1 QLSNS
6 TSASRDALGSD
17 TDNNA
22 ADFTVGTPTPTNSA
36 NDSEGGGSTDPE
48 EPQPPVNPT
57 EVIAIADIQGTGA
70 TSPHE
75 GRTVTTQGEVTAV
88 YAEGG
93 LNGFVIQS
101 PGTRAQVPS
110 TSDASHGIFIY
121 MNNRPAAQNPVLGKV
136 LTVTGDAG
144 EHFEPTQLTNPTFR
158 SEEHTSEHQ
167 SSFD

>member
-1 QLSNS
+1 MSGTKGSVALSSPAETIDVVGYGASQINEFSPTSQLSNS
-6 TSASRDALGSD
+6 TSASRDELGSD

-48 EPQPPVNPT
+48 QPQPPVDPG

-93 LNGFVIQS
+93 LNGLLFQPRVRGPRCHRQAKLPTAS
-101 PGTRAQVPS
+101 LS
-110 TSDASHGIFIY
+110 T
-121 MNNRPAAQNPVLGKV
+121 
-136 LTVTGDAG
+136 
-144 EHFEPTQLTNPTFR
+144 
-158 SEEHTSEHQ
+158 
-167 SSFD
+167 